1 MNFEV
6 DWNNLLQEY
15 AIPWAIKLA
24 LALVVYVVGRWI
36 AKLIV
41 AVVRRVMQRAKMDEI
56 LINFMCSILAALL
69 TVVVVVAALDQLGL
83 NTTSLVAV
91 LGAAGLAV
99 GLALQDSLKNFAA
112 GVMLILFRPFKTGDY
127 VEAAGVG
134 GSVEELAV
142 FWTRLKTPDNKM
154 VIVSN
159 GDIIASSITNYSA
172 NDTRRVDMVFGIGYD
187 DDLDQARQLIE
198 EVVTGHSQVLQDP
211 APTIALAELADSSVN
226 FVVRPWSRTEDYWKV
241 KFEITE
247 QIKRRFD
254 QAGVSIPYPQMDIH
268 LNKLEAQDSP
278 AQAA

>member
-1 MNFEV
+1 MNFEL

-15 AIPWAIKLA
+15 AIPWGIKLA
-24 LALVVYVVGRWI
+24 LALVVYVVGRWV

-41 AVVRRVMQRAKMDEI
+41 AVVRRVMQRAGMDQI
-56 LINFMCSILAALL
+56 LVNFICSIMAALL

-127 VEAAGVG
+127 VEAAGVA

-172 NDTRRVDMVFGIGYD
+172 NETRRVDMVFGIGYD
-187 DDLDQARQLIE
+187 DDIDQARQVIE
-198 EVVTGHSQVLQDP
+198 EVVNGHPQVLQDP
-211 APTIALAELADSSVN
+211 APTIALSELADSSVN
-226 FVVRPWSRTEDYWKV
+226 FVVRPWSRTEDYWQV

-254 QAGVSIPYPQMDIH
+254 QAGVSIPYPQMDVH
-268 LNKLEAQDSP
+268 LNKLEPQNSP